1 MNHPDLGDFATNS
14 LTLSDRYTSHM
25 IIIFART
32 NQPPI
37 IYDNYFLYC
46 ENQQPGMNNHLIL
59 WITTLFV
66 SVVFISTMPSSSAQ
80 IDTTEQG
87 IITSNETFAS
97 SLDLFVVPE
106 SVGGYGV
113 YEKLASNTFAPGE
126 DIVLYSEPVGF
137 SYKPII
143 SNGTNGE
150 TQYLMN
156 FTADLVITDTEGNVL
171 GGFQDLP
178 ISEIISH
185 HQNKEVNLVVTLSQS
200 SPFPEG
206 NYKVLYTVH
215 DESSGNTFEISKDV
229 VISNPSGT

>member
-1 MNHPDLGDFATNS
+1 
-14 LTLSDRYTSHM
+14 
-25 IIIFART
+25 
-32 NQPPI
+32 
-37 IYDNYFLYC
+37 
-46 ENQQPGMNNHLIL
+46 MNNHFTL
-59 WITTLFV
+59 WITTLLVSVLITSFV
-66 SVVFISTMPSSSAQ
+66 SFQSSSAQ
-80 IDTTEQG
+80 TDTGNATTEQG
-87 IITSNETFAS
+87 VITSNGTFAS

-185 HQNKEVNLVVTLSQS
+185 HQNTEVNLVITLSQS

-215 DESSGNTFEISKDV
+215 DEPSGNTFEISKDV

>member
-1 MNHPDLGDFATNS
+1 MIFTTTN
-14 LTLSDRYTSHM
+14 L
-25 IIIFART
+25 
-32 NQPPI
+32 
-37 IYDNYFLYC
+37 LYLH
-46 ENQQPGMNNHLIL
+46 NQQPFMNSRVIL
-59 WITTLFV
+59 WITTLLV
-66 SVVFISTMPSSSAQ
+66 SIVITSVVSFQSSSAQ
-80 IDTTEQG
+80 TDTGNTATEQG
-87 IITSNETFAS
+87 VITSNGTFAS

-113 YEKLASNTFAPGE
+113 YEERISNTFAPGE

-137 SYKPII
+137 SYKPVV
-143 SNGTNGE
+143 SNQTNGE

-185 HQNKEVNLVVTLSQS
+185 HQNKEVNLVITLSQS
-200 SPFPEG
+200 SPFPQG

-215 DESSGNTFEISKDV
+215 DEPSGNTFEITKDV
-229 VISNPSGT
+229 TISPSYSA

>member
-1 MNHPDLGDFATNS
+1 
-14 LTLSDRYTSHM
+14 
-25 IIIFART
+25 
-32 NQPPI
+32 
-37 IYDNYFLYC
+37 
-46 ENQQPGMNNHLIL
+46 MNNRVIL
-59 WITTLFV
+59 WVTTLLV
-66 SVVFISTMPSSSAQ
+66 SVAIVSFQSSFAQ
-80 IDTTEQG
+80 TDNGNTTTEQG
-87 IITSNETFAS
+87 VVTSNGTFAS

-113 YEKLASNTFAPGE
+113 YEEHMSNTFAPGE

-143 SNGTNGE
+143 SNQTNGE

-185 HQNKEVNLVVTLSQS
+185 HQNKEVNLVITLSQS

-215 DESSGNTFEISKDV
+215 DEPSGNTFEISKDV
-229 VISNPSGT
+229 VISTPSGT

>member
-1 MNHPDLGDFATNS
+1 MNS
-14 LTLSDRYTSHM
+14 RV
-25 IIIFART
+25 
-32 NQPPI
+32 
-37 IYDNYFLYC
+37 
-46 ENQQPGMNNHLIL
+46 IL
-59 WITTLFV
+59 WITTLLV
-66 SVVFISTMPSSSAQ
+66 SIVITSVVSFQSSSAQ
-80 IDTTEQG
+80 TDTGNTTTEQG
-87 IITSNETFAS
+87 VITSNGTFAS

-113 YEKLASNTFAPGE
+113 YEERISNTFAPGE

-137 SYKPII
+137 SYKPVV
-143 SNGTNGE
+143 SNQTNGE

-185 HQNKEVNLVVTLSQS
+185 HQNKEVNLVITLSQS
-200 SPFPEG
+200 SPFPQG

-215 DESSGNTFEISKDV
+215 DEPSGNTFEITKDV
-229 VISNPSGT
+229 TISPSYSA

>member
-1 MNHPDLGDFATNS
+1 
-14 LTLSDRYTSHM
+14 
-25 IIIFART
+25 
-32 NQPPI
+32 
-37 IYDNYFLYC
+37 
-46 ENQQPGMNNHLIL
+46 MNNHVTL
-59 WITTLFV
+59 WATTLLV
-66 SVVFISTMPSSSAQ
+66 SVAITSIVSIQSSSAQ
-80 IDTTEQG
+80 TDTGNATTTEQG

-97 SLDLFVVPE
+97 SLDLYVVPE

-113 YEKLASNTFAPGE
+113 YEERASNTTFAPGE
-126 DIVLYSEPVGF
+126 DIVLYVEPVGF
-137 SYKPII
+137 SYEPIV
-143 SNGTNGE
+143 SNLTNGE

-185 HQNKEVNLVVTLSQS
+185 HQNKEVNLVITLSQS

-215 DESSGNTFEISKDV
+215 DEPSDNTFEIAKDV
-229 VISNPSGT
+229 TISPSSGT